1 MARRVAHGMGGGP
14 RFELKEG
21 EQPLR
26 SANVKRVIGLFG
38 PHKAQVATAT
48 VLVLITAVLGVVN
61 PLMQVRIF
69 DDVFTPA
76 IAGKHATGP
85 YGLSGLKL
93 LVLYVGIMGWCPFS
107 AAWWASY

>member
-21 EQPLR
+21 ERPLR
-26 SANVKRVIGLFG
+26 PANVRRVVGLFR
-38 PHKAQVATAT
+38 PHRAQVATAT
-48 VLVLITAVLGVVN
+48 VLVLITALLGVVN

-76 IAGKHATGP
+76 IAGKHVTGAF
-85 YGLSGLKL
+85 GLSGLKL
-93 LVLYVGIMGWCPFS
+93 LVLYVSIMVLTPIISSLVG
-107 AAWWASY
+107 